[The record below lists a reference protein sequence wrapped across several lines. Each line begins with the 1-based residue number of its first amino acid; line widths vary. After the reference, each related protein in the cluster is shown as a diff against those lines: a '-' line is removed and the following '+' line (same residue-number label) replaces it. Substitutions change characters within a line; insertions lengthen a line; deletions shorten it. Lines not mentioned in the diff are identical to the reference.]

1 MNGCPKV
8 IVFGAGGFLGEHI
21 IQQLANNNFNV
32 YAAVR
37 TKHNYSKNTLSHPIT
52 CYEGDLEDYQ
62 YIQKCLEGMDAIIFA
77 AGCNWKPGLAI
88 SEYFR
93 GNVQI
98 TKKFFTTLENHQDVR
113 VVYTSSMSAIAGSKI
128 PVIFTE
134 DSNRSHVSKDYLS
147 PYDWAKFECEQ
158 IALDY
163 ASKNHN
169 IVILNPGLML
179 GPGAFRHSKTTT
191 SGLVLRFCQNNFPF
205 YVNGGLSFCDVR
217 DVAKAHVAA
226 LTRGH
231 RGDRYIVAGHNL
243 TMTEIYH
250 LMVMIT
256 GLSSPRELPV
266 NIAYSL
272 SLLLDKLSSL
282 AVKRFKPSYH
292 PDFVKSSG
300 LYYYG
305 ESKKSISELGY
316 NITPIKTTLLDTI
329 QYFYNQGLIS
339 EDMPFLETMNNS
351 NIQAI
356 AYLREMARYHLFSH
370 SLLPRISKIYKI
382 CESNYYLNNLLIDL
396 LANSNFNYKKGKF
409 QLNKSNYQQYQKTL
423 NKLFEYIYFASD
435 DFLTE
440 VL

>member
-1 MNGCPKV
+1 MNKCLKV

-37 TKHNYSKNTLSHPIT
+37 NKPKYSRDSFSNQIT
-52 CYEGDLEDYQ
+52 YYEGDLEDYQ

-88 SEYFR
+88 SEYVR

-98 TKKFFTTLENHQDVR
+98 TKEFFRVLDNHQDLR
-113 VVYTSSMSAIAGSKI
+113 VVYTSSMSAIAGSKTPI
-128 PVIFTE
+128 IFSE
-134 DSNRSHVSKDYLS
+134 NFERSHVSENYLS
-147 PYDWAKFECEQ
+147 PYDWAKIECEQ
-158 IALDY
+158 IALNY
-163 ASKNHN
+163 ARKNHN
-169 IVILNPGLML
+169 IVILNPGFML
-179 GPGAFRHSKTTT
+179 GPGAFSCSKITT

-205 YVNGGLSFCDVR
+205 YVNGGHSFCDVR

-226 LTRGH
+226 LTSEH

-243 TMTEIYH
+243 SMAEIYR

-256 GLSSPRELPV
+256 GFSSPRELPV
-266 NIAYSL
+266 SIAYSL

-282 AVKRFKPSYH
+282 FPNIVKPLYH
-292 PDFVKSSG
+292 PDFVKSSC
-300 LYYYG
+300 LYYYA
-305 ESKKSISELGY
+305 ESHKSIHELGY
-316 NITPIKTTLLDTI
+316 NITPIETTILDTI
-329 QYFYNQGLIS
+329 KYFYKRSLIS
-339 EDMPFLETMNNS
+339 EDMHFLEAMNNS

-356 AYLREMARYHLFSH
+356 AYLREMARCHEFSDFLV
-370 SLLPRISKIYKI
+370 SRVPQIYEI
-382 CESNYYLNNLLIDL
+382 CKSNYCLNNLLVDL
-396 LANSNFNYKKGKF
+396 LANSSFNYKKAKF
-409 QLNKSNYQQYQKTL
+409 QFDQANSQESQKTL

-440 VL
+440 LL